1 MAVFNRENDG
11 INIFFPDIPGCF
23 SCAET
28 IEEAIINAKEVM
40 GLHLYSLLK
49 DGDEIPEPSA
59 LKALELGRND
69 IPYLVDIYMPEFK
82 AAIKEVYV
90 KKTLTFP
97 SSLANKVKKDGMNF
111 PKILRE
117 AIEVYLE
124 KDAK

>member
-1 MAVFNRENDG
+1 
-11 INIFFPDIPGCF
+11 
-23 SCAET
+23 
-28 IEEAIINAKEVM
+28 M